1 MNTIDDDKFMNNHTI
16 KNAITTF
23 NDNKL
28 KSISSNNQ
36 K

>member
-16 KNAITTF
+16 KNAINTF

-28 KSISSNNQ
+28 KSTTNLN
-36 K
+36 